1 MLHLRPPNVF
11 HIAGVSTIQQEEVSS
26 CCRCAVCEL
35 HLQKVR
41 NWRQLNGGATGTE
54 DRKKPDNNMSEI
66 ELKSGML
73 LKHGE
78 YRIERVL
85 GQGGFGI
92 TYEAEQV
99 SLGRR
104 VAVKEFYMKEHCNR
118 EGGSQVSVPSTGS
131 RELVEKFRDKF
142 VKEARMLAGF
152 DHQSIVRVIDVFE
165 ENGTAYYVMK
175 HLDGG
180 SLQSLVNDRGRL
192 SESEALRYI
201 REIAGALDYIHRR
214 GTLHLDVKP
223 GNIML
228 DGEGR
233 AVLIDFGISKHVDV
247 EGHLTSSTPL
257 GISKGYAPFEQ
268 VAQEASSTYSAAT
281 DIYSLGAT
289 LYFLLTGNRPPEASA
304 LSKGLSTDELKA
316 AGVSVNTINAVRSAM
331 MLFKDDRPQSVEE
344 FLELLDG
351 KTEGGNA
358 GSCGGETGAEDGT
371 LTYGTSRV
379 NSRPD
384 GANVFVDGVQ
394 IGSTKGSLETRLEPG
409 NHIVRI
415 EKGGYDAVERNVA
428 ITAGRT
434 SEIRAE
440 LARRKPAIGAAA
452 VTACIVAA
460 LLVAGLFLWRPWQ
473 PQAAVTADSDTVL
486 VAQADS
492 STAAVTADVPEAQ
505 PQPSQPVPVVENR
518 TGSIKI
524 NSEPKGAQ
532 IWLDGKNTGLS
543 TNDIVEDLKTG
554 KHSIKLVLE
563 GYETYTGTIDVK
575 EGRTSRSFKLKENPK
590 PAQQSF
596 TTASSGAS
604 TGKTINGH
612 EYVDLGLSVKW
623 ATCNVGASSPER
635 YGDYFAWGET
645 RPKND
650 YSWSTFKYC
659 NDNTGDSFSKYNQK
673 KGGTRD
679 NRTRLELSDDAAR
692 ANWGGSWR
700 MPTLDEIKE
709 LMEQC
714 SWQWT
719 TVNGHS
725 GYRVTSKRNGRSIF
739 LPAAGYSS
747 GSSSY
752 DVGLFGRYWSS
763 SLYTGTSSGA
773 YFLNFHGSYVDWGY
787 FSRRYG
793 LSVRA
798 VSE

>member
-1 MLHLRPPNVF
+1 
-11 HIAGVSTIQQEEVSS
+11 
-26 CCRCAVCEL
+26 
-35 HLQKVR
+35 
-41 NWRQLNGGATGTE
+41 
-54 DRKKPDNNMSEI
+54 
-66 ELKSGML
+66 ML

-78 YRIERVL
+78 YRIDRVL

-99 SLGRR
+99 SLGRK

-118 EGGSQVSVPSTGS
+118 DGGSKVSVPSTGS

-142 VKEARMLAGF
+142 IREARMLAGF

-180 SLQSLVNDRGRL
+180 SLQRLTEKMGRL
-192 SESEALRYI
+192 GEEDALRYI
-201 REIAGALDYIHRR
+201 REIAGALGYIHRR

-257 GISKGYAPFEQ
+257 GVSKGYAPFEQ

-289 LYFLLTGNRPPEASA
+289 LYFLLTGKRPPEASA

-331 MLFKDDRPQSVEE
+331 MLFKDDRPQSMEA

-351 KTEGGNA
+351 KAEGGNG
-358 GSCGGETGAEDGT
+358 GSREGEASGDDETV
-371 LTYGTSRV
+371 TYGTLRV
-379 NSRPD
+379 ISMPD
-384 GANVFVDGVQ
+384 GAKVFVDGMQ
-394 IGSTKGSLETRLEPG
+394 IGSTKGSLETKLEPG

-440 LARRKPAIGAAA
+440 LARRKPVISAAA
-452 VTACIVAA
+452 IISCMVAA
-460 LLVAGLFLWRPWQ
+460 LLVLGLFLWRPWKPQ
-473 PQAAVTADSDTVL
+473 PVVPDDSDTVL

-492 STAAVTADVPEAQ
+492 STMAVIADVPEAQ

-532 IWLDGKNTGLS
+532 IWLDGKNTGRS
-543 TNDIVEDLKTG
+543 TNDLLEGLEVG
-554 KHSIKLVLE
+554 SHSLRLVLE
-563 GYETYTGTIDVK
+563 GYEPYTASLEIK
-575 EGRTSRSFKLKENPK
+575 AGRQDRSYVLKEK
-590 PAQQSF
+590 PAPAKPAVQ
-596 TTASSGAS
+596 ASSNR
-604 TGKTINGH
+604 INGH

-623 ATCNVGASSPER
+623 ATCNVGASSPEG

-645 RPKND
+645 SPKND
-650 YSWSTFKYC
+650 YSWSTLKYC
-659 NDNTGDSFSKYNQK
+659 NDNTGDSFSKYNQYQ
-673 KGGTRD
+673 GGTRD
-679 NRTRLELSDDAAR
+679 SRTRLELSDDAAR
-692 ANWGGSWR
+692 VNWGGSWR
-700 MPTLDEIKE
+700 MPTKAEQDEQR
-709 LMEQC
+709 EQC
-714 SWQWT
+714 IWQWT

-739 LPAAGYSS
+739 LPAAGYRL
-747 GSSSY
+747 GSSSNN
-752 DVGLFGRYWSS
+752 VGSIGSYWSS
-763 SLYTGTSSGA
+763 SLGAASSYDA
-773 YFLNFHGSYVDWGY
+773 YYLNFSSSRVDW
-787 FSRRYG
+787 SINLRCYG